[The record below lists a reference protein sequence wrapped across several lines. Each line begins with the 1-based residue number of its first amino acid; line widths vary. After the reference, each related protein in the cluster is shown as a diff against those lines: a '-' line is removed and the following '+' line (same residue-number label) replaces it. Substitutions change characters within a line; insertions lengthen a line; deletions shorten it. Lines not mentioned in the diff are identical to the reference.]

1 MNASLL
7 PSLRCPSCGEGLE
20 VSHAERD
27 SYDLRYGLL
36 RCRCNTYPVVAGIP
50 VLAEDQARK
59 ARDLIKG
66 GRHQEALLALLYPPV
81 PALAHR
87 CIRML
92 PDFPGLSWIRHAAH
106 DREWK
111 RLAEAVT
118 SRADRL
124 TAVDLLYLYFHNVRE
139 NFIYQSYRYGQPRQ
153 LVALSYATLLS
164 HVPPLP
170 VREGGRER
178 ERGPGGEG
186 SGGGPILDLGCGCG
200 QITFNLTQLAPGRR
214 VIGIDT
220 FFFGLYLAKHWIAP
234 NAEFLCCAADVPLPF
249 PDGYL
254 SAVFCSDSFHYF
266 VDKATAIA
274 ELKRLINEDGLILS
288 TGMHNACVQ
297 RELAYG
303 LPLTPKGYAELVSD
317 MHHCVVADTDVLA
330 RYFQKQGPPLAR
342 SGEKEKLES
351 APLLSLAAS
360 RRPDLFRDH
369 GAFEDW
375 PHARGRLRLNFLYK
389 EEPRDGGVVRLRRTF
404 PTARSEADQ
413 AEIKPY
419 LPETVEA
426 PVSALEDLQ
435 QGGRTPNVETLIAQ
449 GVVMGMP
456 ERYI

>member
-1 MNASLL
+1 MNSSLL
-7 PSLRCPSCGEGLE
+7 PSLRCPSCGEGFE
-20 VSHAERD
+20 VSYAERD
-27 SYDLRYGLL
+27 GDELRYGLL
-36 RCRCNTYPVVAGIP
+36 RCRCNAYPIVAGIP

-59 ARDLIKG
+59 ARDLITA
-66 GRHQEALLALLYPPV
+66 GRRQEALLALLYPPI

-87 CIRML
+87 WIRTL
-92 PDFPGLSWIRHAAH
+92 PDLPGLREIRRAAH
-106 DREWK
+106 QREWR
-111 RLAEAVT
+111 RLADAVT

-153 LVALSYATLLS
+153 LVALSFATLL
-164 HVPPLP
+164 
-170 VREGGRER
+170 
-178 ERGPGGEG
+178 EG

-214 VIGIDT
+214 VLGIDT

-234 NAEFLCCAADVPLPF
+234 GAEFLCCAADVPLPF
-249 PDGYL
+249 PDGFL

-274 ELKRLINEDGLILS
+274 ELKRLIHEDGLILS

-303 LPLTPKGYAELVSD
+303 LPLTPDGYAGLVSD
-317 MHHCVVADTDVLA
+317 MHHRLVADTDVLG
-330 RYFQKQGPPLAR
+330 RYFQKQGPPLAQ
-342 SGEKEKLES
+342 SGEKERLER
-351 APLLSLAAS
+351 APLLSMAAS
-360 RRPDLFRDH
+360 RRPDVFRDH

-375 PHARGRLRLNFLYK
+375 PHAKGRLRLNFLYK
-389 EEPRDGGVVRLRRTF
+389 EESREGGAVRLRRTF

-426 PVSALEDLQ
+426 PVSALEDLA
-435 QGGRTPNVETLIAQ
+435 QGKRTPDVEKLIAQ

-456 ERYI
+456 ERYL

>member
-7 PSLRCPSCGEGLE
+7 PSLRCPSCGEGFE

-27 SYDLRYGLL
+27 GGELRYGLL

-59 ARDLIKG
+59 ARDLIAA

-87 CIRML
+87 WIRML
-92 PDFPGLSWIRHAAH
+92 PDLPGLSWIRRAAH
-106 DREWK
+106 NREWK
-111 RLAEAVT
+111 RLAEAAT
-118 SRADRL
+118 SRPDRL
-124 TAVDLLYLYFHNVRE
+124 TAVDLLDLYFHNVRE

-153 LVALSYATLLS
+153 LVALSFATLLS
-164 HVPPLP
+164 Q
-170 VREGGRER
+170 GK
-178 ERGPGGEG
+178 
-186 SGGGPILDLGCGCG
+186 GPILDLGCGCG
-200 QITFNLTQLAPGRR
+200 QITFNLTQLAAGRR

-220 FFFGLYLAKHWIAP
+220 FFFGLYLAKYWIAP

-266 VDKATAIA
+266 VDKGTAIA
-274 ELKRLINEDGLILS
+274 ELKRLIDENGVILS

-303 LPLTPKGYAELVSD
+303 LPLTPEGYAELVSD
-317 MHHCVVADTDVLA
+317 MHHRVVADTDVLA
-330 RYFQKQGPPLAR
+330 RYFQKQGPPLGS
-342 SGEKEKLES
+342 SGEKETLER
-351 APLLSLAAS
+351 APLLSMAAS
-360 RRPDLFRDH
+360 RRPDILRDH
-369 GAFEDW
+369 AVFEDW

-389 EEPRDGGVVRLRRTF
+389 EESRDGGAVRLRRTF

-426 PVSALEDLQ
+426 PASALEDLA
-435 QGGRTPNVETLIAQ
+435 QGKRTPDVEKLIAQ

-456 ERYI
+456 ERYL

>member
-1 MNASLL
+1 MNASFLS
-7 PSLRCPSCGEGLE
+7 SLRCPSCGEGFE
-20 VSHAERD
+20 ISHAEQD
-27 SYDLRYGLL
+27 GDDLRYGLL

-59 ARDLIKG
+59 ARDLIAA
-66 GRHQEALLALLYPPV
+66 GRHREALLALLYPPV
-81 PALAHR
+81 PSLAHR
-87 CIRML
+87 WIRTL
-92 PDFPGLSWIRHAAH
+92 PDLPGLRQVRRAAH

-124 TAVDLLYLYFHNVRE
+124 TAVDLLDLYFHNVRE

-170 VREGGRER
+170 VRE
-178 ERGPGGEG
+178 RG
-186 SGGGPILDLGCGCG
+186 
-200 QITFNLTQLAPGRR
+200 TR

-234 NAEFLCCAADVPLPF
+234 DAEFLCCAADVPLPF

-274 ELKRLINEDGLILS
+274 ELKRVIQEDGLILS

-303 LPLTPKGYAELVSD
+303 LPLTPDGYVELVAD
-317 MHHCVVADTDVLA
+317 MHHRVVADTDVLA
-330 RYFQKQGPPLAR
+330 RYFQKQGPPLAQ

-360 RRPDLFRDH
+360 RRPDVFRDH
-369 GAFEDW
+369 GTFADW
-375 PHARGRLRLNFLYK
+375 PHAQGRLRLNFLYK
-389 EEPRDGGVVRLRRTF
+389 EESRDGGIVRLRRTF

-419 LPETVEA
+419 LPEAVEVPA
-426 PVSALEDLQ
+426 AALEDLDLRR
-435 QGGRTPNVETLIAQ
+435 RTPEVEKLIAQ

-456 ERYI
+456 ERYR

>member
-1 MNASLL
+1 MNSSLL
-7 PSLRCPSCGEGLE
+7 PSLRCPSCGEGFE
-20 VSHAERD
+20 VSHAERTD
-27 SYDLRYGLL
+27 DELRYGLL

-59 ARDLIKG
+59 ARGLIEAG
-66 GRHQEALLALLYPPV
+66 QRQEALLALLYPPV

-87 CIRML
+87 WIRML
-92 PDFPGLSWIRHAAH
+92 PDLPGLSWIRRAAH

-124 TAVDLLYLYFHNVRE
+124 TAVDLLDLYFHNVRE

-153 LVALSYATLLS
+153 LVALSYASLL
-164 HVPPLP
+164 
-170 VREGGRER
+170 GGD
-178 ERGPGGEG
+178 GD
-186 SGGGPILDLGCGCG
+186 PILDLGCGCG

-234 NAEFLCCAADVPLPF
+234 DAEFLCCAADVPLPF

-274 ELKRLINEDGLILS
+274 ELKRLIQEDGLILS

-303 LPLTPKGYAELVSD
+303 LPLTPDGYAELVSD
-317 MHHCVVADTDVLA
+317 MQHRVVADTDVLA

-351 APLLSLAAS
+351 APLLSMAAS
-360 RRPDLFRDH
+360 RRPDVFRDH
-369 GAFEDW
+369 GTFAEW

-389 EEPRDGGVVRLRRTF
+389 EESREGGVLRLRRTF

-419 LPETVEA
+419 LPEMVEA
-426 PVSALEDLQ
+426 PVSVLEDLQ
-435 QGGRTPNVETLIAQ
+435 QGRRTPDVEKLIAQ

-456 ERYI
+456 ERYT